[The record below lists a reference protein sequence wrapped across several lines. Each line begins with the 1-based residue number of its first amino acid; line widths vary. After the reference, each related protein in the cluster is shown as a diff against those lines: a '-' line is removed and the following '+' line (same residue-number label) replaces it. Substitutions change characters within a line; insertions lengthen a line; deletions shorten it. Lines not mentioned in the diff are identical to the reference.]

1 MFEGFET
8 HRVTTSETEI
18 HLRAGGDG
26 PPVLLIHGYPQTHVC
41 WHAVA
46 TRLAERFRVV
56 APDLRGYG
64 DSAAPASDPGHEAY
78 SKRTM
83 ANDLV
88 EAMAALGHA
97 RFAVVGH
104 DRGARVAY
112 RMTLDHAE
120 RVERLASLDVVPTLD
135 MWESIDKARAIG
147 GFHWAFLA
155 QAAPFPE
162 ILIGHAPEL
171 FQDTLMANWAAPG
184 FRFDAAA
191 TEAYH
196 AAFRNPDMSRA
207 TCEDYRA
214 GATVDAEH
222 DAEDRA
228 AGRRIGCPV
237 LFLWGGVRGFGGP
250 QGGADPLGVW
260 RAWADDVEGGALDC
274 GHFLPEEAPEQV
286 VERLQAFLGGV
297 PA

>member
-8 HRVTTSETEI
+8 HRVVTSETEI

-46 TRLAERFRVV
+46 PRLAERFRVV

-64 DSAAPASDPGHEAY
+64 DSAAPASDPGHHAY
-78 SKRTM
+78 SKRAM

-88 EAMAALGHA
+88 EAMAALGHE

-120 RVERLASLDVVPTLD
+120 RVERMVSLDVVPTLD
-135 MWESIDKARAIG
+135 MWETIDKARAIG

-162 ILIGHAPEL
+162 TLIGHAPEL

-191 TEAYH
+191 VKAYH
-196 AAFRNPDMSRA
+196 RAFRVPEMIRA

-222 DAEDRA
+222 DQADRD

-250 QGGADPLGVW
+250 QGGAEPLDVW
-260 RAWADDVEGGALDC
+260 RAWADDVDGGALDC
-274 GHFLPEEAPEQV
+274 GHFLPEEAPDAV
-286 VERLQAFLGGV
+286 VERLRAFLGG
-297 PA
+297 AAA